1 MMRFS
6 ISASIFREGLVR
18 LHSAE
23 PAQLLFQFGETP
35 VSLGNLPHLFGNL
48 LRFFVDIGNGASF
61 WIKDP

>member
-6 ISASIFREGLVR
+6 IGASIFREALVR

-23 PAQLLFQFGETP
+23 SAQLLFQLGETP

-48 LRFFVDIGNGASF
+48 L
-61 WIKDP
+61 

>member
-23 PAQLLFQFGETP
+23 PAQLLFQLGETP
-35 VSLGNLPHLFGNL
+35 VSLGNLVRL
-48 LRFFVDIGNGASF
+48 FVDVGNGAPL

>member
-23 PAQLLFQFGETP
+23 PTQLLFQFGETP
-35 VSLGNLPHLFGNL
+35 VSLGNL